1 MDRAAGQVWTA
12 PDQFGYALIALGMD
26 RYGEDALD
34 WAPETW
40 RHEVEHDTGAVIPPD
55 NCDRLM
61 AAVVVHEHPH
71 LFYDSVQDF
80 PTLCAVL
87 AGEVPGDPPDLADI
101 TWGVFEARLIVR
113 TPPDKFHPHVRGLV
127 TAVAEEE
134 GAGRA
139 GVRGGG
145 RPGAVR
151 GRDARGGGQGRRPG
165 RLVFGPAGPAGR
177 GRRRPPPSQIR
188 SRSARRPRPGGGRA
202 GMKGVS

>member
-1 MDRAAGQVWTA
+1 
-12 PDQFGYALIALGMD
+12 MD

-134 GAGRA
+134 GAAALPPPLTAYGFA
-139 GVRGGG
+139 GAAPDV
-145 RPGAVR
+145 PGYAEADDPALFEAATL
-151 GRDARGGGQGRRPG
+151 GAEAKAADLAAWFSARLD
-165 RLVFGPAGPAGR
+165 RLVAAVAGLPLHKSDPAALAARVRAAAGR
-177 GRRRPPPSQIR
+177 G
-188 SRSARRPRPGGGRA
+188 
-202 GMKGVS
+202 